1 MRLWVNECS
10 RVFGD
15 RLINEEDLNW
25 FKDIVMELIGKNFKQ
40 PADRDE
46 VFSTL
51 KFGDLLKLDSPVQ
64 YYEFINDKPKLVKA
78 LMNGLEEYNSSNSN
92 KMNLVLFDDALEH
105 ILRIA
110 RCLKQPR
117 GHVMLIGV
125 GGSGKQSLIKL
136 CTYMRSMEYTMI
148 ELTKGYGLPQ
158 F

>member
-25 FKDIVMELIGKNFKQ
+25 FKDIVMELISKNFKQ
-40 PADRDE
+40 PADKDE

-64 YYEFINDKPKLVKA
+64 YYEYINDKPKLVKA

>member
-1 MRLWVNECS
+1 MQGICLTKPVSIQNEDVFMRLWVNETS

-15 RLINEEDLNW
+15 RLINEEDTNW
-25 FKDIVMELIGKNFKQ
+25 FKDNVMELIGKNFKQ

-46 VFSTL
+46 LFSNL
-51 KFGDLLKLDSPVQ
+51 RFGDLLKLDSPVQ
-64 YYEFINDKPKLVKA
+64 YYEFIADKQKLIKS
-78 LMNGLEEYNSSNSN
+78 LMNALDEYNSSNSN

-125 GGSGKQSLIKL
+125 GGSGK
-136 CTYMRSMEYTMI
+136 
-148 ELTKGYGLPQ
+148 
-158 F
+158 